1 MQVYTVTGLVF
12 LQLWIRDN
20 DIEECGLE
28 MFFSVDW
35 ELLGEIKQHELKPGG
50 AEIAVTEENK
60 NEYLGVSQH
69 FYLFPI
75 GEVP

>member
-1 MQVYTVTGLVF
+1 M

-20 DIEECGLE
+20 NIEECGLE

-50 AEIAVTEENK
+50 ADIAVTEENK
-60 NEYLGVSQH
+60 NEYLGVRYFDSNQWN
-69 FYLFPI
+69 FS
-75 GEVP
+75 

>member
-1 MQVYTVTGLVF
+1 
-12 LQLWIRDN
+12 
-20 DIEECGLE
+20 

-60 NEYLGVSQH
+60 NEYLGVS
-69 FYLFPI
+69 FLSLKNGLKERFK
-75 GEVP
+75 VPS

>member
-1 MQVYTVTGLVF
+1 
-12 LQLWIRDN
+12 
-20 DIEECGLE
+20 

-60 NEYLGVSQH
+60 NEYLGVS
-69 FYLFPI
+69 FVIKFEKTGLKERFK
-75 GEVP
+75 VPS

>member
-1 MQVYTVTGLVF
+1 
-12 LQLWIRDN
+12 
-20 DIEECGLE
+20 

-60 NEYLGVSQH
+60 NEYLGVS
-69 FYLFPI
+69 FLSLKNGLKREI
-75 GEVP
+75 

>member
-1 MQVYTVTGLVF
+1 
-12 LQLWIRDN
+12 
-20 DIEECGLE
+20 

-60 NEYLGVSQH
+60 NEYLGVSH
-69 FYLFPI
+69 YFKITISWLFAR
-75 GEVP
+75 